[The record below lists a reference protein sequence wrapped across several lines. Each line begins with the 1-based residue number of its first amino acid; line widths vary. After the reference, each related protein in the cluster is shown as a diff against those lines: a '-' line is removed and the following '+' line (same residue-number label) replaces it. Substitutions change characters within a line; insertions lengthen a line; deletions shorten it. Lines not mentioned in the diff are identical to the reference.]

1 MAFLYNLNVVYH
13 WDAYKIMAI
22 IYIVVICFFKSVE
35 ILLMIIEDS
44 HLVGEKYLMMID
56 IKEAIVLMY
65 LNLRTKRSL
74 FSIWRD
80 LWTDTLLNQLEKI
93 SNEVEFILWPLYIDY
108 EKEVLKSLVK
118 EYKNQLSK
126 LQCKVL
132 MINSYSNNLNEA
144 GCTVNTLV
152 ENSYSYTVKS
162 YSIGVFVT

>member
-1 MAFLYNLNVVYH
+1 M
-13 WDAYKIMAI
+13 
-22 IYIVVICFFKSVE
+22 
-35 ILLMIIEDS
+35 
-44 HLVGEKYLMMID
+44 
-56 IKEAIVLMY
+56 
-65 LNLRTKRSL
+65 
-74 FSIWRD
+74 FSIWGD

-93 SNEVEFILWPLYIDY
+93 RNEVEFILRPLYIDY
-108 EKEVLKSLVK
+108 EKEVLKSSVK

-152 ENSYSYTVKS
+152 DNFYSYTVKA